1 MTNNNKYF
9 FLTNLFFLDLEA
21 NFQPFNSVLSLLSYL
36 CKAPLVERGANVV
49 NALFKQ
55 RSCIENI
62 LKAFIALPANNNLE
76 LYFKCSDRS
85 QWYEELK
92 QPILKGQILEQPI
105 APINGVISG
114 H

>member
-1 MTNNNKYF
+1 MKTH
-9 FLTNLFFLDLEA
+9 TNLLCLDAETD
-21 NFQPFNSVLSLLSYL
+21 FQPFNSVLSLLSYL

-55 RSCIENI
+55 RSCIENM
-62 LKAFIALPANNNLE
+62 LRAFIALPPNNNLD

-92 QPILKGQILEQPI
+92 QPILKTQSLDAKPI
-105 APINGVISG
+105 APINGVMSG